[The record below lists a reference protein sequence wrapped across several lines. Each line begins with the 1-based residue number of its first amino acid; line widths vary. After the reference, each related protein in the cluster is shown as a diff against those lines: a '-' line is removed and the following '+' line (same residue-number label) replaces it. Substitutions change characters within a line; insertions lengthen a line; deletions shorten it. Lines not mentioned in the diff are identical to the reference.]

1 MLRWSWFRIAETSA
15 IAWIAACEQL
25 EAVVQLAC
33 SRAQN
38 QDRSVW
44 KLSDGNVCDSGQG
57 MDRSVVAVWSC
68 DMQVVSCGCSSACRS
83 SCLWSGRAETA
94 NTWFVAAVPDRS
106 KASSLLV
113 VLGSR
118 VYSDWDCVRAIQAAG
133 TDHLCGL

>member
-1 MLRWSWFRIAETSA
+1 MSA
-15 IAWIAACEQL
+15 TKVDACIAACEQL

-133 TDHLCGL
+133 TDYLSGL